1 MRSYSN
7 LFDYRKTL
15 KIKFILYVT
24 IVLFI
29 VFYFLFLQILSL
41 SIDILIGFN
50 LICLFFIGYL
60 FFSDWLNNFFE
71 YKIKRLYVRIMKLFF
86 LLDNILLL
94 NLNVY
99 ESFFNLFKVSF
110 IFFNEELKKTMVI
123 LKKSRNMLLKKFYV
137 NIFMKYFFLILQ
149 MKNNYLFY
157 LTNDFYFINFRFVKS
172 FYIFCLNYILLK

>member
-1 MRSYSN
+1 
-7 LFDYRKTL
+7 
-15 KIKFILYVT
+15 
-24 IVLFI
+24 
-29 VFYFLFLQILSL
+29 
-41 SIDILIGFN
+41 
-50 LICLFFIGYL
+50 
-60 FFSDWLNNFFE
+60 
-71 YKIKRLYVRIMKLFF
+71 MKLFF

>member
-60 FFSDWLNNFFE
+60 FFSD
-71 YKIKRLYVRIMKLFF
+71 
-86 LLDNILLL
+86 
-94 NLNVY
+94 
-99 ESFFNLFKVSF
+99 
-110 IFFNEELKKTMVI
+110 
-123 LKKSRNMLLKKFYV
+123 
-137 NIFMKYFFLILQ
+137 
-149 MKNNYLFY
+149 
-157 LTNDFYFINFRFVKS
+157 
-172 FYIFCLNYILLK
+172 